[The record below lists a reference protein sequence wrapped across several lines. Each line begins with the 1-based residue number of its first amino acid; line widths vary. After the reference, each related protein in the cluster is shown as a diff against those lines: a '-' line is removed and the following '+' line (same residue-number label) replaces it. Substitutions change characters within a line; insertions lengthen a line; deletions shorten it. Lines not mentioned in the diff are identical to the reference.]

1 MSVIGKTSIIKNK
14 CINCGYML
22 DMATSVQH
30 EVEPHEG
37 AIAVCGACGHVMAF
51 DPQMKFRELTDEEI
65 VDVAGSKHLLATQKI
80 AEFVKLEK
88 ELEKEILPLFTKMI
102 ESMEIQTRQE
112 RISLMSEADEYGWF
126 ARNGNDP
133 SSEIGFGD
141 TEGEAIKDLLTDT
154 LKRLVSDAASKRK
167 RRN

>member
-14 CINCGYML
+14 CINCSEVL
-22 DMATSVQH
+22 DMATSVEH

-51 DPQMKFRELTDEEI
+51 DPQLKFRELTDEEI
-65 VDVAGSKHLLATQKI
+65 LAVAGSKDLLATQKV

-88 ELEKEILPLFTKMI
+88 ELEKEILPIFTKMI

-112 RISLMSEADEYGWF
+112 KISDNDEYGWF

-141 TEGEAIKDLLTDT
+141 TEGEAVKDLLTDT
-154 LKRLVSDAASKRK
+154 LRGLVHAVAKRK